1 MEPWGTPLLQRPVEE
16 PKEAINGQ
24 RNSRNTCKDELQK
37 PRKQSVTRIVE
48 KLFMLNTV
56 ER

>member
-24 RNSRNTCKDELQK
+24 RNSRNTCEDELQK